1 MRRKFLFGISALLI
15 AALFYVVCNVISICR
30 YSTVSSDA
38 CCDCA
43 IVLGAAASDE
53 GVSKVYAER
62 LNHAKKLYEEKRV
75 QWIIVT
81 GGLGEGNTKTD
92 AEAAMEYLMTC
103 GIPREAIFLEK
114 TSAIT
119 QENLENAAEIMSS
132 EGLTSALI
140 VSDPLHM
147 RRAMLLADDA
157 GIEAYPSPTQTSAYK
172 TLKTKIPF
180 VARETF
186 FYIGYKWYRCLIPHT
201 TNVL

>member
-1 MRRKFLFGISALLI
+1 MKRKTRIIAFSILI
-15 AALFYVVCNVISICR
+15 LVMLYVACNIISICR

-38 CCDCA
+38 NCDCA
-43 IVLGAAASDE
+43 IVLGAACSDS
-53 GVSKVYAER
+53 GVSKVYEER
-62 LNHAKKLYEEKRV
+62 LNHAIILYEGKRV
-75 QWIIVT
+75 QRIIVT

-92 AEAAMEYLMTC
+92 AEVAMEYLVSC
-103 GIPREAIFLEK
+103 GIPKEVIFEEN
-114 TSAIT
+114 TSTIT
-119 QENLENAAEIMSS
+119 QENLENAAVIMSD
-132 EGLTSALI
+132 EGLSSALI

-186 FYIGYKWYRCLIPHT
+186 FYVGYKWYRCFK
-201 TNVL
+201 